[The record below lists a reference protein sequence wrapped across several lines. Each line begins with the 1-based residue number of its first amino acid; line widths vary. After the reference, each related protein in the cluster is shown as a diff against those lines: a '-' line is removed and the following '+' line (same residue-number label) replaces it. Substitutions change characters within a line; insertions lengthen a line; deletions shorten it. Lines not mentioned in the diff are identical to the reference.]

1 MICSLRSECLPGRSE
16 RQLLE
21 PFQRPLNGALVE
33 FAHAGESHE
42 PPVPHS
48 PAVPFLRDERA
59 AVERRERVTPGVP
72 RERLPRDDPPGQE
85 FRHPVSHPLVH
96 FAVPSH
102 SEPGA
107 EEEAF
112 WRARQGAA
120 DAVRAVDLRVVARI
134 RDEVEQRAWGGIDLA
149 RGGSVVG
156 GHGPIVAGASHVRT
170 RSSTSCLL
178 RPAPVAWCERNNSN
192 PAVRSRGVKSKRV
205 AVVASIAAVLA
216 AGCSDSGQ
224 EAEADG
230 SQAHTPAGYHHVAV
244 EAASVTFAAPEGW
257 LDLAPEELDD
267 HAASALVTLAEAAG
281 VSEGELHNNAQE
293 LDLFI
298 VEPAPADP
306 SAPESISVT
315 HEPGEVVGGLPTEQ
329 EVGALFESVGA
340 DIRGFE
346 TVAAPAGEVVYGVSE

>member
-1 MICSLRSECLPGRSE
+1 MKI
-16 RQLLE
+16 
-21 PFQRPLNGALVE
+21 
-33 FAHAGESHE
+33 
-42 PPVPHS
+42 
-48 PAVPFLRDERA
+48 
-59 AVERRERVTPGVP
+59 
-72 RERLPRDDPPGQE
+72 
-85 FRHPVSHPLVH
+85 
-96 FAVPSH
+96 
-102 SEPGA
+102 
-107 EEEAF
+107 
-112 WRARQGAA
+112 
-120 DAVRAVDLRVVARI
+120 
-134 RDEVEQRAWGGIDLA
+134 
-149 RGGSVVG
+149 
-156 GHGPIVAGASHVRT
+156 
-170 RSSTSCLL
+170 
-178 RPAPVAWCERNNSN
+178 
-192 PAVRSRGVKSKRV
+192 KRV

-281 VSEGELHNNAQE
+281 VSEGELHSNAQE

-346 TVAAPAGEVVYGVSE
+346 TVAAPAGEVVYGVSEMSGARANPHMAMAFAFNDDGDLVVITIGADDAERLADVTHTLATTIAPA